1 MKKPCIYTYQ
11 GKMMPWRVEQHQEGS
26 LTDRPTM
33 TRAGLDFMNI
43 GLGIKDDLAGAE
55 QRLLAGEEGRFVK
68 LREKESNLLN

>member
-1 MKKPCIYTYQ
+1 
-11 GKMMPWRVEQHQEGS
+11 
-26 LTDRPTM
+26 M